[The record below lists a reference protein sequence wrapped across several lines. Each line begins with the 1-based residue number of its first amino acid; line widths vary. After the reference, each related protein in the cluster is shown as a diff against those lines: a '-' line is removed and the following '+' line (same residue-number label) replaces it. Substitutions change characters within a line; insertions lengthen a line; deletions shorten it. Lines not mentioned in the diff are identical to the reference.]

1 MCLST
6 AYKTSEPDS
15 IIMEYVS
22 KIEVEGNLIT
32 LTDVIGDTKTVE
44 GTIKMV
50 DLTGGVV
57 KINCLEMD
65 RQHLPC
71 FFGRLCAI
79 DYHIIKSGGINKWQK

>member
-6 AYKTSEPDS
+6 AYKTDETDS

-22 KIEVEGNLIT
+22 KIEVDGSLIT
-32 LTDVIGDTKTVE
+32 LTDVLGDTKTVE

-57 KINCLEMD
+57 KINC
-65 RQHLPC
+65 
-71 FFGRLCAI
+71 
-79 DYHIIKSGGINKWQK
+79 

>member
-32 LTDVIGDTKTVE
+32 LTDVVGHTKTVE

-57 KINCLEMD
+57 KINC
-65 RQHLPC
+65 
-71 FFGRLCAI
+71 
-79 DYHIIKSGGINKWQK
+79 

>member
-32 LTDVIGDTKTVE
+32 LTDVIGDKKQWKVPLRW
-44 GTIKMV
+44 
-50 DLTGGVV
+50 LTSPAG
-57 KINCLEMD
+57 
-65 RQHLPC
+65 
-71 FFGRLCAI
+71 
-79 DYHIIKSGGINKWQK
+79 S

>member
-22 KIEVEGNLIT
+22 RIEVEGNLIT

-57 KINCLEMD
+57 KINC
-65 RQHLPC
+65 
-71 FFGRLCAI
+71 
-79 DYHIIKSGGINKWQK
+79 

>member
-22 KIEVEGNLIT
+22 KIEAEGNLIT

-57 KINCLEMD
+57 KINC
-65 RQHLPC
+65 
-71 FFGRLCAI
+71 
-79 DYHIIKSGGINKWQK
+79 

>member
-22 KIEVEGNLIT
+22 KIEVEGHLIT
-32 LTDVIGDTKTVE
+32 LTDVVGDTKTVE

-57 KINCLEMD
+57 KINC
-65 RQHLPC
+65 
-71 FFGRLCAI
+71 
-79 DYHIIKSGGINKWQK
+79 